1 MLELVTENWPQIAG
15 VVAAVVLLA
24 ERVARLTPTKTDN
37 RILRRIKKAAD
48 VIGINV
54 PDNPGK

>member
-1 MLELVTENWPQIAG
+1 MLEFITEHWPQIAG
-15 VVAAVVLLA
+15 VLAAVVLLA